1 MAKQPAEIIWYD
13 EISGISAVQT
23 THANDTEKELELTRD
38 NEQELIS
45 ELYAETPEDA
55 EMLESDEG
63 PDWKVVS
70 IARTPRAT
78 LVEWKSSRGHFSSS
92 LIRWP

>member
-13 EISGISAVQT
+13 EIGSEPMLQT
-23 THANDTEKELELTRD
+23 THANTEKELELTRD

-45 ELYAETPEDA
+45 DLYAETPEDA

-92 LIRWP
+92 LIRWL